1 MGDSSS
7 SQDTVGDSPPSSAVS
22 KNRELRKSKRDQ
34 KSWENVYK
42 GIAHL
47 TEAEKLA
54 TIEVKYKELFTEYRA
69 TKATLKD
76 YVKRYGVLQKDHQH
90 ISNEL
95 TKSTLSRTKME
106 CLAREL
112 QKQNR
117 EIKEEN
123 YNRLKEEEDKRKVVA
138 ASFSE
143 KLNTLTTLMDE
154 STDKSLRLREE
165 NLNMTSKLT
174 ELYTQFQ
181 EREAHLTNMNN
192 QMELQRKL
200 SEAQLK
206 KQEVGFEAE
215 RHLWQNEK
223 LVLLDQLQKSEE
235 TNKVLQENIK
245 TLQESLNTYHKQY
258 SDFETTMKRSS
269 EVFDTFKE
277 EIAKMHKAN
286 AALEKERSELHGKW
300 HSATQTI
307 INLTELHQQAQ
318 VEQKAV
324 ERKVKM
330 LEKLCRKLNTER
342 SSYIIQLKENNIEPV
357 TPNED
362 NEELSAKEKQIM
374 ALRGELKAIKE
385 QLNHNV
391 SPKTE
396 GDEEEKSAIKPST
409 STEVLRKPH
418 SEGAGEK
425 VSAKTPGSDTDESS
439 DHSVHTIPLRESEAS
454 LDLPGLSRKCDVA
467 CSTSSLN
474 LCDATIGQGEA
485 SSVQDEKKKKNKRAR
500 K

>member
-117 EIKEEN
+117 EIK
-123 YNRLKEEEDKRKVVA
+123 
-138 ASFSE
+138 
-143 KLNTLTTLMDE
+143 
-154 STDKSLRLREE
+154 
-165 NLNMTSKLT
+165 
-174 ELYTQFQ
+174 
-181 EREAHLTNMNN
+181 
-192 QMELQRKL
+192 
-200 SEAQLK
+200 
-206 KQEVGFEAE
+206 
-215 RHLWQNEK
+215 
-223 LVLLDQLQKSEE
+223 
-235 TNKVLQENIK
+235 
-245 TLQESLNTYHKQY
+245 
-258 SDFETTMKRSS
+258 
-269 EVFDTFKE
+269 
-277 EIAKMHKAN
+277 
-286 AALEKERSELHGKW
+286 
-300 HSATQTI
+300 
-307 INLTELHQQAQ
+307 
-318 VEQKAV
+318 
-324 ERKVKM
+324 
-330 LEKLCRKLNTER
+330 
-342 SSYIIQLKENNIEPV
+342 
-357 TPNED
+357 
-362 NEELSAKEKQIM
+362 
-374 ALRGELKAIKE
+374 
-385 QLNHNV
+385 
-391 SPKTE
+391 
-396 GDEEEKSAIKPST
+396 
-409 STEVLRKPH
+409 
-418 SEGAGEK
+418 
-425 VSAKTPGSDTDESS
+425 VSAKTPGSDTDESSDHSVHTIPLRESAASLDLPELSRKRDVGCSTSS